1 MEPTWLDIY
10 INAVQANASM
20 PLPGVDM
27 LQPIPYTPPPE
38 QIPTQQPQQGIIVPQ
53 EQAQVPPAGNLNTLT
68 SNGVPNNG

>member
-20 PLPGVDM
+20 PLPGTDM
-27 LQPIPYTPPPE
+27 LQPIPYTPPME
-38 QIPTQQPQQGIIVPQ
+38 QIPPQGIIVPQ

-68 SNGVPNNG
+68 STGVPNG

>member
-10 INAVQANASM
+10 VNAVQANASM

-38 QIPTQQPQQGIIVPQ
+38 QIPQQGIIVPQ

-68 SNGVPNNG
+68 STGVPNG

>member
-20 PLPGVDM
+20 PLPGTDM
-27 LQPIPYTPPPE
+27 LQPIPYTPPME
-38 QIPTQQPQQGIIVPQ
+38 QIPPQGITPQGIIVPQ

-68 SNGVPNNG
+68 SNGVPNG